1 MRENVCLK
9 QSAECVAYQ
18 NGSNEYVENAEQV
31 CDPLC
36 VDQLNMVLVQ
46 WVDSGLSSLFSDGL
60 VGLSP
65 TKIGDQ
71 RPDLFIEEAFNQG
84 VIDEKIFSIKF
95 GGDDASSMITFG
107 GYDTEKFAKEELTW
121 YPNFTYYSQHYFWAV
136 YMDGVMIGN
145 EYHSDDV
152 EKMLVVDSG
161 SSYILMP
168 WSFFEGFMDDLN
180 EVSDCW

>member
-1 MRENVCLK
+1 
-9 QSAECVAYQ
+9 
-18 NGSNEYVENAEQV
+18 
-31 CDPLC
+31 
-36 VDQLNMVLVQ
+36 MVLVT

-71 RPDLFIEEAFNQG
+71 RPDLFIEKAYEQG

-107 GYDTEKFAKEELTW
+107 GYDTDSFAKEELTW

-136 YMDGVMIGN
+136 YMDGVQIGD
-145 EYHSDDV
+145 EYISEDV

-168 WSFFEGFMDDLN
+168 WSFFEGFMETLN
-180 EVSDCW
+180 EASTCW